1 MMPRSGKRRP
11 SRRADIGNACR
22 KFNGGGRSN
31 LELSRATFDDA
42 SWRCGGTVD
51 KSTLVRWFGWRA
63 TLIHG
68 GLDTLDRWLWLKSR
82 LYRTRNQERL
92 LDVGCGTGA
101 FTIGA
106 AKRGYR
112 ALGLSWDEANQR
124 IARERA
130 SICGVASAEFDIVDV
145 RQLDK
150 RCDLV
155 AQFDVAICCEVVEHV
170 LDDRKL
176 VRDIAATLKPGGY
189 LFMTAPYLRY
199 VAMSPGDEGP
209 FPTTETGW
217 HVRRGYT
224 QAMFAEL
231 CAQANLVLE
240 RQTFCTGP
248 ISQYIGRLNRKLAKA
263 NRWLA
268 WFVVLPLRAL
278 PLVLDPIVTRIL
290 TYPHYSICIEAY
302 RPRFSNHPS
311 AQSAPH
317 ERT

>member
-1 MMPRSGKRRP
+1 
-11 SRRADIGNACR
+11 
-22 KFNGGGRSN
+22 
-31 LELSRATFDDA
+31 
-42 SWRCGGTVD
+42 
-51 KSTLVRWFGWRA
+51 
-63 TLIHG
+63 
-68 GLDTLDRWLWLKSR
+68 LWLKRR

-106 AKRGYR
+106 ARLGYR

-124 IARERA
+124 AARERA
-130 SICGVASAEFDIVDV
+130 SICGVSGVEFDVLDV

-150 RCDLV
+150 RTDLI

-176 VRDIAATLKPGGY
+176 IQDIAATLKPGGY

-224 QAMFAEL
+224 RAMFGEL
-231 CAQANLVLE
+231 CKQADLILE
-240 RQTFCTGP
+240 HQTFCTGP
-248 ISQYIGRLNRKLAKA
+248 ISQYIGRLNRRLSSV

-268 WFVVLPLRAL
+268 WFIVLPLRPL
-278 PLVLDPIVTRIL
+278 PPILDPIVTRIF
-290 TYPHYSICIEAY
+290 TYPYYSICIEAY
-302 RPRFSNHPS
+302 RPRFPDDPKAS
-311 AQSAPH
+311 ADRH
-317 ERT
+317 